1 MDYTLAMYNAER
13 FESLSASGA
22 VQKLVEKMGYPRA
35 LLKMEY
41 DHSFF
46 IRGLVVDKKR
56 GNIIKLDRHKYV
68 KRAMHG
74 FRPMGKAER
83 SEVYDTITASGGGF
97 GEPNFAVLDTIFS
110 LPDAFLF
117 SKVVQYKTDNPD
129 QVPQDFETIYRDVRH
144 SVDLCHRDGHIKDT
158 VSSDPAHFIER
169 DPHMVLMLERL
180 RRSGR
185 KVFLLT
191 NSLFDYTD
199 TVMRFLFAGPNASA
213 EESGRWTDLFDV
225 IITGSG
231 KPGFILDSS
240 RPLYRV
246 DPDTYTLRNTE
257 GVYGE
262 SAEEYLER
270 GKCFQGGN
278 YTHLHQLL
286 GVQNGNRVLYVGDH
300 IYSDVLRS
308 KRSLGW
314 RTMLIIPELE
324 REINVLLDAKTS
336 DLAARIEELRE
347 KRDMIDEQVDA
358 LESAVVDHGQERTG
372 KRGAG
377 WRDNQLISLEAQL
390 YTAKGEQDSVRRL
403 LLEEME
409 RYHTLFHPQWGQLF
423 KTGLQNS
430 RFAEQVEQYACL
442 YTSCVT
448 NLKLVSPEMNWRA
461 MKDLM
466 PHDRMASVP
475 MHRMLAHRR
484 EGEEF

>member
-22 VQKLVEKMGYPRA
+22 VKKLVEEMGYPCA

-74 FRPMGKAER
+74 FRPMGKVER
-83 SEVYDTITASGGGF
+83 SEVYDAITTSGGGF
-97 GEPNFAVLDTIFS
+97 SEPNFAVLDTIFS

-117 SKVVQYKTDNPD
+117 ATLVQYKGDNPD
-129 QVPQDFETIYRDVRH
+129 EIQQDFETIYRDVRR

-158 VSSDPAHFIER
+158 VTEDPGRFIER
-169 DPHMVLMLERL
+169 DPDMVNMIERL
-180 RRSGR
+180 KRSNR

-199 TVMRFLFAGPNASA
+199 TVMRFLYAGPDASV

-240 RPLYRV
+240 RPMYRV
-246 DPDTYTLRNTE
+246 DPDTYQLRNTE
-257 GVYGE
+257 GVYRE
-262 SAEEYLER
+262 SAEDYLER

-278 YTHLHQLL
+278 YTHLHKLL
-286 GVQNGNRVLYVGDH
+286 GIHSGNQVLYVGDH

-336 DLAARIEELRE
+336 DLAARIEDLRE
-347 KRDMIDEQVDA
+347 KRDMLDERVDT
-358 LESAVVDHGQERTG
+358 LQSAVVDHGHDTADAKE
-372 KRGAG
+372 AG
-377 WRDNQLISLEAQL
+377 RLDKQLVSLQAQL
-390 YTAKGEQDSVRRL
+390 YTAKGEQDHVRRM

-442 YTSCVT
+442 YTNCVT
-448 NLKLVSPEMNWRA
+448 NLKLVAPEMYWRA

-466 PHDRMASVP
+466 PHDRMAGVP
-475 MHRMLAHRR
+475 MHRMLTHRR
-484 EGEEF
+484 ARGEL